1 MHALLDFVLY
11 TIIVTTELHGKYIIQ
26 NGSISLV
33 AKYKKI
39 QSILLYVESLI
50 ENSVTV
56 TSLKHQLQLNMA
68 SLPRRLR
75 M

>member
-1 MHALLDFVLY
+1 MENTLY
-11 TIIVTTELHGKYIIQ
+11 KTVPFRWLQ
-26 NGSISLV
+26 N
-33 AKYKKI
+33 KKKI

>member
-33 AKYKKI
+33 AKYKK
-39 QSILLYVESLI
+39 
-50 ENSVTV
+50 NP
-56 TSLKHQLQLNMA
+56 KHTFVCGITH
-68 SLPRRLR
+68 
-75 M
+75 